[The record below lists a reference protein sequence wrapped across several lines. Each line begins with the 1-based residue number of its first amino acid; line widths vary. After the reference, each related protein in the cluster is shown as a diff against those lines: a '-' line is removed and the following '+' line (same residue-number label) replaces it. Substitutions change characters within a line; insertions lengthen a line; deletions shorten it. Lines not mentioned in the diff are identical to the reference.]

1 MIRKKILYVF
11 SILLISS
18 GLVAQSNSIKIAAV
32 SVVGNSTASE
42 NIVKINSGL
51 VDGATLSADDIQDG
65 IKKLWR
71 LRLFSD
77 IKVFAERETEE
88 GLYII
93 IKVDEYP
100 RLASIEYSGNKKI
113 KTKHLEE
120 DITFIIGQV
129 INPHVINKAVREI
142 EDQYEEK
149 GYYNVEIDVSTEPG
163 EIENTIKVLVD
174 IEEGE
179 KVRIR
184 QILFEGNENISDF
197 NLRRKMKEI
206 KQRKWYTFF
215 NNGKFDED
223 LFEDD
228 KLAVLKHYR
237 NSGYRD
243 ARILSEDV
251 VLSEDKKSIYITIEI
266 DEGSLY
272 YFGDI
277 TLEGN
282 EIYETSLLEFQLSAA
297 GISRGSAFK
306 EEDFELGVDTRVR
319 SMYLDNGYLYA
330 QIIPELSPRNK
341 DTLDVRIN
349 IVENDKV
356 SIRHI
361 NLVGNTRTRDFV
373 IRRELRIF
381 PGDVFDREALIRS
394 QSDIFRLNYFSD
406 VVPDIVPVDDSH
418 IDLEISLVE
427 RSSDRANVAMG
438 YSELDGIIG
447 SMGVDIAN
455 FRGMGQRVST
465 EYRRGQSYEYMSL
478 GFTEPW
484 LLGKPNLLGINLY
497 YSTRGTSVNYYQPYD
512 LGVKGISL
520 RFGRRFRWPDSYF
533 RGSWSLSFSEKSYT
547 NIDTDEDGN
556 YVDVFYYQ
564 NPQGFLITQGNSFTQ
579 IISRDNRNRPEF
591 PTMGSSVSLSTKY
604 SGGILGGQEDFIK
617 NKFSL
622 EWWTPILPK
631 LVVYQNFQSGL
642 INVFS
647 DNSVVPYDE
656 RFYMGGAGLISYTTS
671 LRGYPDQSVGPW
683 RSGYPLGGKGILK
696 YSMELRYLITD
707 NPTLYGFVFAESGQ
721 VWDDFNQININKMAR
736 SAGSGVR
743 VFMPMIGLL
752 GFDIG
757 YGFDDING
765 DDKADGWETHFV
777 FGMPF

>member
-1 MIRKKILYVF
+1 
-11 SILLISS
+11 
-18 GLVAQSNSIKIAAV
+18 
-32 SVVGNSTASE
+32 
-42 NIVKINSGL
+42 
-51 VDGATLSADDIQDG
+51 
-65 IKKLWR
+65 
-71 LRLFSD
+71 
-77 IKVFAERETEE
+77 
-88 GLYII
+88 
-93 IKVDEYP
+93 
-100 RLASIEYSGNKKI
+100 
-113 KTKHLEE
+113 
-120 DITFIIGQV
+120 
-129 INPHVINKAVREI
+129 
-142 EDQYEEK
+142 
-149 GYYNVEIDVSTEPG
+149 
-163 EIENTIKVLVD
+163 
-174 IEEGE
+174 
-179 KVRIR
+179 
-184 QILFEGNENISDF
+184 
-197 NLRRKMKEI
+197 
-206 KQRKWYTFF
+206 
-215 NNGKFDED
+215 
-223 LFEDD
+223 
-228 KLAVLKHYR
+228 
-237 NSGYRD
+237 
-243 ARILSEDV
+243 
-251 VLSEDKKSIYITIEI
+251 
-266 DEGSLY
+266 
-272 YFGDI
+272 
-277 TLEGN
+277 
-282 EIYETSLLEFQLSAA
+282 
-297 GISRGSAFK
+297 
-306 EEDFELGVDTRVR
+306 
-319 SMYLDNGYLYA
+319 
-330 QIIPELSPRNK
+330 
-341 DTLDVRIN
+341 
-349 IVENDKV
+349 
-356 SIRHI
+356 
-361 NLVGNTRTRDFV
+361 
-373 IRRELRIF
+373 
-381 PGDVFDREALIRS
+381 
-394 QSDIFRLNYFSD
+394 
-406 VVPDIVPVDDSH
+406 
-418 IDLEISLVE
+418 
-427 RSSDRANVAMG
+427 
-438 YSELDGIIG
+438 
-447 SMGVDIAN
+447 
-455 FRGMGQRVST
+455 
-465 EYRRGQSYEYMSL
+465 
-478 GFTEPW
+478 PW

>member
-11 SILLISS
+11 SVLLISS

-93 IKVDEYP
+93 IKVEEYP